1 MNIIAVTEKMQV
13 RSKLP
18 PPEWN
23 MARIEGMQGM
33 KKTETTILTN
43 IAISDVT
50 DLSIY
55 DSFI

>member
-1 MNIIAVTEKMQV
+1 
-13 RSKLP
+13 
-18 PPEWN
+18 
-23 MARIEGMQGM
+23 M

>member
-1 MNIIAVTEKMQV
+1 MV
-13 RSKLP
+13 
-18 PPEWN
+18 
-23 MARIEGMQGM
+23 RIEGMQGM

>member
-1 MNIIAVTEKMQV
+1 V

>member
-1 MNIIAVTEKMQV
+1 
-13 RSKLP
+13 
-18 PPEWN
+18 
-23 MARIEGMQGM
+23 MARIEEIQDI

>member
-1 MNIIAVTEKMQV
+1 
-13 RSKLP
+13 
-18 PPEWN
+18 
-23 MARIEGMQGM
+23 MARVEGMQGM